1 MISFMLF
8 IFLFSPVNLKMQ
20 SNDSKSLPK
29 KKCSVPVP
37 FIISSSYN
45 LLPLAKRL
53 TWHDPHE

>member
-1 MISFMLF
+1 MISFMIL

-29 KKCSVPVP
+29 KKCSVQVP

-45 LLPLAKRL
+45 LLPLAKNL
-53 TWHDPHE
+53 T